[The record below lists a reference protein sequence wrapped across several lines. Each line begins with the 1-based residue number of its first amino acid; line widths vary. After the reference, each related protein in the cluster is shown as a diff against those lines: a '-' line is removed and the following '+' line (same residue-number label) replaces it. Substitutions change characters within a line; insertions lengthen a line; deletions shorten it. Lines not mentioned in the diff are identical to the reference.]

1 MTSLPASIP
10 FINSANRS
18 QALVLFGPNPAGKT
32 GQSLFLPAFMPAFLN
47 LQNTR

>member
-18 QALVLFGPNPAGKT
+18 EGLVLFGSNPARKS
-32 GQSLFLPAFMPAFLN
+32 GQSLFLRAFMPAFLN